1 LSGSPHLPDVDAIV
15 VNRDGGDALFRA
27 LASLERQTGAA
38 VSLLVV
44 DNASR
49 EDERARIAREAPAAR
64 VVGFSRNLGFAGGAN
79 EGIARTRSR
88 FVLLLNNDAVLE
100 PDYVARLAARLELDP
115 RLAAAQGLVLS
126 EDGRRV
132 DSAGLEW
139 NRRGE
144 AVPVLSGEDA
154 SLAPREPFE
163 VCGVSATA
171 ALYRREALEAV
182 AAGGGVF
189 DGSFF
194 AYYEDVDLSLRLRR
208 AGWRC
213 VCDPHAVARH
223 EGSRTGRRTPF
234 RRAFWT
240 ARNRWRTLFRNFT
253 PALIGRH
260 LPALLRADLAH
271 ARAAGVGGLALPL
284 LVWPRLPWMA
294 WRSSGETKR
303 LGAWPGREPAE

>member
-1 LSGSPHLPDVDAIV
+1 LSGSPYLPDVDAIV
-15 VNRDGGDALFRA
+15 VNRDGGGALFRA
-27 LASLERQTGAA
+27 LASIERQNGAA
-38 VSLLVV
+38 LSLLVV

-49 EDERARIAREAPAAR
+49 PDERARIAQEAPAAR
-64 VVGFSRNLGFAGGAN
+64 VVGFTRNLGFAGGAN

-100 PDYVARLAARLELDP
+100 PDYVARLAARLELDG

-126 EDGRRV
+126 EDGRLV
-132 DSAGLEW
+132 DSAGFEW

-144 AVPVLSGEDA
+144 AVPVLSGADA

-163 VCGVSATA
+163 VSGVSATA

-182 AAGGGVF
+182 ARGSGVF
-189 DGSFF
+189 DGSYF

-208 AGWRC
+208 AGWRF
-213 VCDPHAVARH
+213 VCDPRAVARH

-234 RRAFWT
+234 RRALWT
-240 ARNRWRTLFRNFT
+240 TRNRWRTLFRNFT

-271 ARAAGVGGLALPL
+271 ARAAGVGGIALPL

-294 WRSSGETKR
+294 WRSAGEPRSLT
-303 LGAWPGREPAE
+303 AWPGREPA